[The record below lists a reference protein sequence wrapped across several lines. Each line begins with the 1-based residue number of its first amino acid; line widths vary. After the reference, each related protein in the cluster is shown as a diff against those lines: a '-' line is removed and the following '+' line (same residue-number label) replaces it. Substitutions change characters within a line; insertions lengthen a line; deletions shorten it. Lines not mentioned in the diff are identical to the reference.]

1 MSQLSRGNLAPTDLG
16 GKYLSLLRVY
26 TGELRLVKPYIC
38 IFDHTLY
45 FLWTKII
52 MKNLK
57 QALLTLQCTS
67 LVLVTEITWSVIFGK
82 QCHIAIDVENN
93 I

>member
-38 IFDHTLY
+38 IFDHT
-45 FLWTKII
+45 FLWTKN

-57 QALLTLQCTS
+57 QALVTLQCTN
-67 LVLVTEITWSVIFGK
+67 LVLITETTISDFWKTLSH
-82 QCHIAIDVENN
+82 CH
-93 I
+93 